1 LCFSRRRAFGRLE
14 AIVENRG
21 VSIAV
26 SAIAAGRT
34 SGLKLAA

>member
-1 LCFSRRRAFGRLE
+1 LVE

-26 SAIAAGRT
+26 SAIASGRA
-34 SGLKLAA
+34 SGLRLGA

>member
-1 LCFSRRRAFGRLE
+1 VE

-26 SAIAAGRT
+26 SAIAGGRA
-34 SGLKLAA
+34 SDLKLAARI

>member
-1 LCFSRRRAFGRLE
+1 VE
-14 AIVENRG
+14 ANVENRG